1 MNEGARNLSFLSSS
15 ALPFDCSFP
24 INFFI
29 TLFQYFSTQRLVP
42 ESLRAKVQSC
52 EAKWLEKKKMT
63 FTSKQDSSK
72 AACFV
77 SRNIRMEKYRSK
89 SNLEMDWHTVSLQ
102 SSSFELLCINR
113 SMEIVDTY
121 LRRLI
126 DWKICIDPLQY

>member
-1 MNEGARNLSFLSSS
+1 MKINNSKKKTFGASRSSYVCVLRS
-15 ALPFDCSFP
+15 YP
-24 INFFI
+24 FFI
-29 TLFQYFSTQRLVP
+29 LCQHFLNLFFCSGSVMRSEMTR
-42 ESLRAKVQSC
+42 
-52 EAKWLEKKKMT
+52 KKKMT

-126 DWKICIDPLQY
+126 DWKICIGNKFFFFIII

>member
-1 MNEGARNLSFLSSS
+1 MSAYCDRILSLFSVNISLIYSS
-15 ALPFDCSFP
+15 A
-24 INFFI
+24 
-29 TLFQYFSTQRLVP
+29 Q
-42 ESLRAKVQSC
+42 VQSC

-126 DWKICIDPLQY
+126 DWKICIGNKFFFFIII